1 MAASQLGA
9 LMKSDQFRPG
19 CFARI
24 DKFILN
30 TAQNKDIVI
39 LLDVTVVGAPR
50 GLCGAP
56 TSYPDG
62 APLPGATT
70 AALGS
75 LPDSKKWHLWR
86 CMAIP
91 DYEDEIMGTIGFPEV
106 ALTAG
111 KWFYEIL
118 IVEKCTNPQ
127 FGWAQRGFDPSALG
141 FKEDGWGCGNDAFS
155 YGCDGETGYYVH
167 ADRSWSRPRADPDD
181 ADADRPRWSVGDIV
195 GLLLDLDGREIRF
208 SINGECQKYVF
219 RSISVDSAYYPAMS
233 MSSGVVDVNYGER
246 DLKFLPEGYAPVADS
261 GGGGGGGR
269 VDAVDA
275 GRAADDAAHHSS
287 KTRAAIL
294 DRPFRLTAAEF
305 HEREERAKELEK
317 IIANPDPSGALY
329 VLSLLDKLDEAAR
342 AAGEA
347 AAPDHPGASGSNASG
362 WRRASVEDYGRAMR
376 LALEELAEG
385 DRREIE
391 RIRQEHDA
399 IVTEIKAEITGQ
411 FPSHLKYAPPP

>member
-1 MAASQLGA
+1 MASMAASQLGA

-24 DKFILN
+24 DKFIVN
-30 TAQNKDIVI
+30 KVQNKDIVI

-75 LPDSKKWHLWR
+75 LPDSKKWHLWE
-86 CMAIP
+86 CVSNP
-91 DYEDEIMGTIGFPEV
+91 DYEDAITGTIGLPEV

-111 KWFYEIL
+111 KWFYEIV
-118 IVEKCTNPQ
+118 IVEKCTDPL
-127 FGWAQRGFDPSALG
+127 FGWARRGFDPALG
-141 FKEDGWGCGNDAFS
+141 FEEDGWSGGCGWSCGEDDFS
-155 YGCDGETGYYVH
+155 YGWNGETGYYLH
-167 ADRSWSRPRADPDD
+167 AGETYPDPDD
-181 ADADRPRWSVGDIV
+181 YDADRPHWSVGDVV

-208 SINGECQKYVF
+208 SINGILHKHKFGY
-219 RSISVDSAYYPAMS
+219 IIVDSAGYFPTMS

-246 DLKFLPEGYAPVADS
+246 ELRFLPEGYAPVAEF
-261 GGGGGGGR
+261 
-269 VDAVDA
+269 
-275 GRAADDAAHHSS
+275 
-287 KTRAAIL
+287 L
-294 DRPFRLTAAEF
+294 DPPLPEGYAPLPLPAEFLDPPFQLTAAEF
-305 HEREERAKELEK
+305 NERGERAKELEK
-317 IIANPDPSGALY
+317 ILANPDPSGALY

-347 AAPDHPGASGSNASG
+347 AAPDHPDASGSNASG

>member
-50 GLCGAP
+50 GQVGAP

-62 APLPGATT
+62 EPMPAAAT
-70 AALGS
+70 AALGT

-208 SINGECQKYVF
+208 SINGILHKHKFGY
-219 RSISVDSAYYPAMS
+219 IIVDSAGYFPTMS

-246 DLKFLPEGYAPVADS
+246 ELRFLPEGYAPLPLPAEF
-261 GGGGGGGR
+261 
-269 VDAVDA
+269 
-275 GRAADDAAHHSS
+275 
-287 KTRAAIL
+287 L
-294 DRPFRLTAAEF
+294 DPPFQLTAAEF
-305 HEREERAKELEK
+305 NERGERAKELEK
-317 IIANPDPSGALY
+317 ILANPDPSGALY

-347 AAPDHPGASGSNASG
+347 AAPDHPGASGSSTSG

-376 LALEELAEG
+376 LALEELAES

-391 RIRQEHDA
+391 RIRQEYDA
-399 IVTEIKAEITGQ
+399 IVAEINRAGRYYS
-411 FPSHLKYAPPP
+411 PSYLKYIAPP